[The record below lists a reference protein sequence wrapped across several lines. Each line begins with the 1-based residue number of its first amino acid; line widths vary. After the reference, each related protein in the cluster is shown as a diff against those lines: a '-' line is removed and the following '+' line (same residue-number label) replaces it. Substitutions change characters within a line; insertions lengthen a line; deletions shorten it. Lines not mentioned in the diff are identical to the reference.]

1 MAMIKCKECGKEMSD
16 HAIICPNCGCENSI
30 IFCLECNKQLS
41 SKASICPNCGCPVK
55 KNKHIYNEEINSF
68 CLSGMIIGI
77 VSFFIDFFGLVS
89 ATGLII
95 SIIGLSK
102 SSSGK
107 NKCFAIIGIA
117 CSTIE
122 LILKIIQLYNLIRLG
137 Y

>member
-16 HAIICPNCGCENSI
+16 HAIM
-30 IFCLECNKQLS
+30 
-41 SKASICPNCGCPVK
+41 CPNCGCPVK

-117 CSTIE
+117 CSIIE
-122 LILKIIQLYNLIRLG
+122 LILKIIQLYNLITLG